1 MQRSQRDAD
10 RAAISAVR
18 GPTGEPIE
26 VVVLSVDETLIAT
39 LQEAAGSEYS
49 IWHASSADVA
59 VELLVG
65 GHCNILI
72 ADLRAIGVGA
82 AALLE
87 KLPMQFPE
95 LVLLATGRREEEGAV
110 ANLVSKGSVYRF
122 LHKPVSPPRAKLF
135 LAAAARRYH
144 ELVSDASPAVTTVR
158 QLADPTNRKII
169 MGAGLFLLALIL
181 GVTWYLIRPGSSP
194 SQTVP
199 LAATTQAEKTV
210 DTDAVLIAAEEAF
223 AAGRLTSPPGENALD
238 FYRTILAADGTQTEA
253 HVGVRKV
260 ADALAQQVRQALQA
274 RDLPAA
280 TRDLTALQSALPD
293 HPDYEALRQ
302 QLFTLSRPAHE
313 RMERP
318 RNAARPALATPNIDL
333 ARARLAAGQF
343 AEPADDSALFY
354 LRQARDRQEADSAN
368 KMLATDLGIRLIAYT
383 REAIVATDPDEAQR
397 RLAVAKQIDD
407 EFDLALPD
415 LAAVTLELNRLAG
428 VKRPPSAAS
437 AIDSDLARAIRLRED
452 GQLIEPAGENA
463 LEILGALAA
472 ANPDVAEV
480 RTEEQRL
487 ASALRDHA
495 RTALA
500 ANEFDR
506 ADLLASRADELD
518 DGTAPSLRAHIASAR
533 SEHAASNNVVEAST
547 LKRTR
552 EVPVIYPPEA
562 QLRSIEG
569 WVEVEFTIAQDGKPQ
584 NLLVRRAEP
593 RGVFNKAATDAL
605 ARWRFEPILSNGEPI
620 EQRAMLRMIFR
631 LQ

>member
-1 MQRSQRDAD
+1 
-10 RAAISAVR
+10 
-18 GPTGEPIE
+18 
-26 VVVLSVDETLIAT
+26 
-39 LQEAAGSEYS
+39 
-49 IWHASSADVA
+49 
-59 VELLVG
+59 
-65 GHCNILI
+65 
-72 ADLRAIGVGA
+72 
-82 AALLE
+82 
-87 KLPMQFPE
+87 
-95 LVLLATGRREEEGAV
+95 LLATGRRDEEGAV

-158 QLADPTNRKII
+158 QLAEPTNRKIL

-181 GVTWYLIRPGSSP
+181 GVTWYLIHPGSSP

-199 LAATTQAEKTV
+199 LVAATQEEKTV
-210 DTDAVLIAAEEAF
+210 DSDAVLIAAEQAF
-223 AAGRLTSPPGENALD
+223 AAGRLTSPPGKNALD

-260 ADALAQQVRQALQA
+260 ADALAQQVRQTLQA

-313 RMERP
+313 RLEP
-318 RNAARPALATPNIDL
+318 RNAARPALAIPKIDL

-354 LRQARDRQEADSAN
+354 LRQARDRQEDDSAN
-368 KMLATDLGIRLIAYT
+368 KMLATDLGMRLIAYT

-397 RLAVAKQIDD
+397 RLAVTTQIND

-415 LAAVTLELNRLAG
+415 LAAVTLELNQLAG
-428 VKRPPSAAS
+428 VKRPPSVAS

-452 GQLIEPAGENA
+452 GQLIEPAGDNA

-472 ANPDVAEV
+472 ANPDAAEV
-480 RTEEQRL
+480 RTEQQRL

-518 DGTAPSLRAHIASAR
+518 YGTAPSLRAQIAAAHDER
-533 SEHAASNNVVEAST
+533 AASNNVVEAST

-569 WVEVEFTIAQDGKPQ
+569 WVEVDFTIAQDGKTQ

-605 ARWRFEPILSNGEPI
+605 ARWRFEPILRNGEPI